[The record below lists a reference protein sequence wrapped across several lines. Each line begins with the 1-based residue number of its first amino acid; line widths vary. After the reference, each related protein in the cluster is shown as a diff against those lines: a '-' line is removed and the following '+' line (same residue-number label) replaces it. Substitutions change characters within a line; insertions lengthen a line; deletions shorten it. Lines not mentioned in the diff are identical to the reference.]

1 MKIMVMRIMVK
12 AMVIM
17 VMKMV
22 VDMMDPKE
30 LLILAQ
36 LKLIII

>member
-12 AMVIM
+12 ATM
-17 VMKMV
+17 MKMV
-22 VDMMDPKE
+22 VDMKE

>member
-1 MKIMVMRIMVK
+1 MVMRIMVK